1 MLAKLL
7 HEWQTCFPFSPYLFG
22 VRRGFYFA
30 EDNCKTMCLRD
41 TFELSALDCI
51 CSLHMLGISICWK
64 MKVLRILFEK
74 LCSNL

>member
-7 HEWQTCFPFSPYLFG
+7 HEWQTCFPFSPCLIE

-30 EDNCKTMCLRD
+30 EGNYKTICLRD

-51 CSLHMLGISICWK
+51 CSLHMLDLNICWK
-64 MKVLRILFEK
+64 TKLLRILFEK